1 MPMKK
6 IEYEWKQKR
15 SKVWLSLGIRKA
27 KTLFKS
33 MTNSQ
38 LLHRRLADGDWQA
51 EHQLG
56 FDIFSTSL
64 AEPAIFSFLY
74 TIRAAF
80 GWENQGDNAT
90 FLFLFHPW
98 WVDLWVVLRG
108 DPCTQSQQPATLKEK
123 KGKGYRSLCNL
134 TNQLLFGRKTKVH
147 CKLRVKK
154 SSRHKPLFAKFAEET
169 FMLACNSCSPK

>member
-1 MPMKK
+1 MV
-6 IEYEWKQKR
+6 IDKQ
-15 SKVWLSLGIRKA
+15 
-27 KTLFKS
+27 
-33 MTNSQ
+33 N
-38 LLHRRLADGDWQA
+38 
-51 EHQLG
+51 
-56 FDIFSTSL
+56 TSWVL
-64 AEPAIFSFLY
+64 KFFNITFAEPAIFSFLY

-154 SSRHKPLFAKFAEET
+154 VVDTNHCSQNLLRKL
-169 FMLACNSCSPK
+169 SCSLAILVLRNRSHWHFVGGLF